1 MDSLAVAALV
11 SQDAM
16 SRTALSALPDAP
28 VLPERQRPS
37 RSPRL
42 RRPRGLLAF
51 ALHRTAD
58 AIAPRTCSAAA

>member
-42 RRPRGLLAF
+42 RRPRRGKWKPITGRRASR
-51 ALHRTAD
+51 AKS
-58 AIAPRTCSAAA
+58 PRCGR